1 MIKILSK
8 LISLIKL
15 VKLENKFIILN
26 FFLIL
31 NLVFELIGVG
41 LLIPLIN
48 FTLDPDSFISLINK
62 LNLLELTVQ
71 SNKELAILFTYLVL
85 AIFILKISI
94 GLIYLWILQ
103 NFVVEFD
110 NKLSVRTLEK
120 YYTFFDSYFLKKKE
134 DLFTSVSFR
143 TSRVAASSIF
153 LSNMISETIIFIII
167 FIFLIIT
174 SSNYALFSGMLLFFI
189 SFIIF
194 KFSNLRIKRYSEERS
209 FHLRNK
215 NNLLKEF
222 FDGLRELIIYF
233 SGNIFIKKF
242 EEENLKFLRPQKKI
256 GFLNSAPKF
265 AFESLLFLIVFL
277 TLLNFSYRQ
286 QSEQFFLEVGIFVVL
301 IIRIIPSIT
310 RILLNY
316 NNFRYAFDP
325 IEVISSDLNIDQK
338 NLANDDLSSFEKEI
352 KISGLEF
359 SYNPSNII
367 FKDINFTIKK
377 KQKIIFFGDS
387 GIGKSTLIDL
397 IIGILSPNKGS
408 IVIDNKYSPNLNMS
422 WLKLIS
428 YVPQKSYIHNNSLK
442 FNITFKNNDN
452 LIDKELYKLA
462 LTISGLDEIIK
473 KGLDENKNIGQF
485 GSNISGGQRQR
496 VSLARAI
503 YKDAPIIIIDEAT
516 NALDLS
522 SEKEILDKLLGL
534 NNKTI
539 IFITH
544 RNNNISKFDK
554 FFSLHRNGIKEINRN
569 EIENN

>member
-1 MIKILSK
+1 MK
-8 LISLIKL
+8 
-15 VKLENKFIILN
+15 
-26 FFLIL
+26 
-31 NLVFELIGVG
+31 
-41 LLIPLIN
+41 
-48 FTLDPDSFISLINK
+48 
-62 LNLLELTVQ
+62 
-71 SNKELAILFTYLVL
+71 
-85 AIFILKISI
+85 
-94 GLIYLWILQ
+94 
-103 NFVVEFD
+103 
-110 NKLSVRTLEK
+110 
-120 YYTFFDSYFLKKKE
+120 
-134 DLFTSVSFR
+134 
-143 TSRVAASSIF
+143 
-153 LSNMISETIIFIII
+153 
-167 FIFLIIT
+167 
-174 SSNYALFSGMLLFFI
+174 
-189 SFIIF
+189 
-194 KFSNLRIKRYSEERS
+194 
-209 FHLRNK
+209 
-215 NNLLKEF
+215 
-222 FDGLRELIIYF
+222 
-233 SGNIFIKKF
+233 
-242 EEENLKFLRPQKKI
+242 PQKKI

-277 TLLNFSYRQ
+277 TLLNFSYKQ
-286 QSEQFFLEVGIFVVL
+286 QPEQFLFEVGIFVVL

-338 NLANDDLSSFEKEI
+338 NLESGELSLFEKEI

-359 SYNPSNII
+359 SYFPSNII
-367 FKDINFTIKK
+367 FKDINLTIKK

-387 GIGKSTLIDL
+387 GVGKSTLIDL

-408 IVIDNKYSPNLNMS
+408 IVIDNKYSPNLNLS

-442 FNITFKNNDN
+442 FNITFKNDDN

-462 LTISGLDEIIK
+462 LKISGLDEILK

-485 GSNISGGQRQR
+485 GSNLSGGQRQR

-503 YKDAPIIIIDEAT
+503 YKNAPIIIIDEAT

-534 NNKTI
+534 NNKTL

-544 RNNNISKFDK
+544 RNNNISNFDK
-554 FFSLHRNGIKEINRN
+554 FYNLHRNGIKQIDRH

>member
-1 MIKILSK
+1 MINILPK
-8 LISLIKL
+8 LIDLIKL
-15 VKLENKFIILN
+15 VKLKNKFIILN

-31 NLVFELIGVG
+31 NLVFELIGIG
-41 LLIPLIN
+41 LLVPLIN
-48 FTLDPDSFISLINK
+48 FTVDPDSFINLINK
-62 LNLLELTVQ
+62 LNLFELTVQ
-71 SNKELAILFTYLVL
+71 SKKELVFLFTYLVL

-94 GLIYLWILQ
+94 SLIYLWILQ

-120 YYTFFDSYFLKKKE
+120 YYAFFDSYFLKKKE

-153 LSNMISETIIFIII
+153 LANMISEIIIFIII
-167 FIFLIIT
+167 FVFLIIT
-174 SSNYALFSGMLLFFI
+174 SSNYALFSGMLLSFI

-233 SGNIFIKKF
+233 SGNIFIQKF
-242 EEENLKFLRPQKKI
+242 EEENLKFLKPQKKI
-256 GFLNSAPKF
+256 SFLNSAPKV

-277 TLLNFSYRQ
+277 TLLNFSYKQ
-286 QSEQFFLEVGIFVVL
+286 QPEQFLFEVGIFVVL

-316 NNFRYAFDP
+316 NHFRYAFDP

-338 NLANDDLSSFEKEI
+338 NLVNGELSSFEKEI

-359 SYNPSNII
+359 SYFPSNII
-367 FKDINFTIKK
+367 FKDINLTIKK

-387 GIGKSTLIDL
+387 GVGKSTLIDL
-397 IIGILSPNKGS
+397 IIGILNPNKGS
-408 IVIDNKYSPNLNMS
+408 IVIDNKYSPGLNMS

-452 LIDKELYKLA
+452 LIDKELYELA
-462 LTISGLDEIIK
+462 LKISGLDEILK
-473 KGLDENKNIGQF
+473 NGLDENKNIGQF

-503 YKDAPIIIIDEAT
+503 YKNAPIIIIDEAT

-522 SEKEILDKLLGL
+522 SEKEILDKLLAL

-544 RNNNISKFDK
+544 RNNNISNFDK
-554 FFSLHRNGIKEINRN
+554 FYILHRNGIKEKNRN
-569 EIENN
+569 EIKNN